1 MKKILILF
9 FTLNLSA
16 QIQKVEPPF
25 WWEGMKNSS
34 LMITLYGDN
43 LHEYEVNSES
53 INIIDVVRLENPNYL
68 FVYVD
73 LGSLVADDYV
83 LALEHPEKPTIEIS
97 YGLKSRQVGSAL
109 RQGYDSTD
117 FIYLIMPDR
126 FANGDLINDSH
137 PDLNEQA
144 NRNDP
149 WGRHGGD

>member
-9 FTLNLSA
+9 FALNLSA

-68 FVYVD
+68 FV
-73 LGSLVADDYV
+73 
-83 LALEHPEKPTIEIS
+83 
-97 YGLKSRQVGSAL
+97 
-109 RQGYDSTD
+109 
-117 FIYLIMPDR
+117 
-126 FANGDLINDSH
+126 
-137 PDLNEQA
+137 
-144 NRNDP
+144 
-149 WGRHGGD
+149 